1 VVFHWALNVAWPQ
14 SLLGNLFPELRAV
27 TGLI

>member
-1 VVFHWALNVAWPQ
+1 VVFHWALRVAWPQ
-14 SLLGNLFPELRAV
+14 SLLGDLFPGLRAY

>member
-1 VVFHWALNVAWPQ
+1 VFQWGLQVAWPQ
-14 SLLGNLFPELRAV
+14 SLLGDMLPALRES

>member
-1 VVFHWALNVAWPQ
+1 VVFHWALGVAWPQ
-14 SLLGNLFPELRAV
+14 SLLGDLFPELRAS

>member
-1 VVFHWALNVAWPQ
+1 VFHWALGVAWPQ
-14 SLLGNLFPELRAV
+14 SLLGDLLPELRAY